1 MEQSVASMFSS
12 LSSSLEELE
21 VTKEAVSSSVSNNL
35 WGLIFAVLLSE
46 SLELVVLAVLC
57 RLLEWLNVI
66 ALKSDWCYCCCG

>member
-46 SLELVVLAVLC
+46 SLELVEAGLC
-57 RLLEWLNVI
+57 WLLEWLNEV
-66 ALKSDWCYCCCG
+66 ALKSDWYYCCCG